1 MEIKSL
7 QTYSNRCHNA
17 EVLKEYF
24 SLQKELVTSTF
35 GEGVGK
41 KRIMDVADYLA
52 QENLKR
58 GGVANSQVERFV
70 SECAV
75 VSNTIAATLSGCK
88 GERKAFKSLETINA
102 KYIMLRNVE
111 LEFNGH
117 KTELDA
123 VLLTKRGAIIIE
135 VKNTSRNVIITSSG
149 NLNRQCVD
157 GKYKTDCHL
166 GLKMNDKEY
175 VLRQALDRSDY
186 KNVPIR
192 SVVVFTN
199 SDIEIDNQNHYIK
212 VCSLSELPH
221 VVKNIIN
228 YEKGNYCI
236 EELKNMELAINK
248 SRASFN
254 YSDAKELAKI
264 KTHYEEIRLLISAT
278 PEKKSFFERI
288 KNLFGFG
295 RKRVAVAS

>member
-1 MEIKSL
+1 MKIKSL
-7 QTYSNRCHNA
+7 QTDSKRCHNA

-24 SLQKELVTSTF
+24 NLQKELVTSTF
-35 GEGVGK
+35 GEDVGK
-41 KRIMDVADYLA
+41 KRIMDVADYLT
-52 QENLKR
+52 QENIKR
-58 GGVANSQVERFV
+58 GGVASSQLESFVRESAFV
-70 SECAV
+70 SDTV
-75 VSNTIAATLSGCK
+75 AATLSGCK
-88 GERKAFKSLETINA
+88 GERKAFNSLETINA
-102 KYIMLRNVE
+102 KYRILKNVE
-111 LEFNGH
+111 LEFDGH

-135 VKNTSRNVIITSSG
+135 VKNTSRNVIITQSG
-149 NLNRQCVD
+149 NLNRQ
-157 GKYKTDCHL
+157 GANGTYKTDCHL

-212 VCSLSELPH
+212 TCSLSELPH

-228 YEKGNYCI
+228 YEKGNYYI